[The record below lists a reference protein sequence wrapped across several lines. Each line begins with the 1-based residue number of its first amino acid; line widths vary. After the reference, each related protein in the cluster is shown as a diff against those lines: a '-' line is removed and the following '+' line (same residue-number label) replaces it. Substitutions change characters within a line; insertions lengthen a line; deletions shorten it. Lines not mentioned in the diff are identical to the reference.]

1 MAIYPYG
8 RKVWSTDGVSLAG
21 AGPTSVGPI
30 DIHDVTDLWLAAF
43 VANAPTGTTPSLTVQ
58 LDLLDQDGNIY
69 PSVLALT
76 ALTAAGHQSG
86 SCGLHTSNLVLPMEC
101 QVTWTLGG
109 TTPAF
114 TGVTLSLYGR

>member
-8 RKVWSTDGVSLAG
+8 RKVWSLDGASFVG
-21 AGPTSVGPI
+21 AGSTSSVVL

-43 VANAPTGTTPSLTVQ
+43 VASAPAGTSPTLTVQ
-58 LDLLDQDGNIY
+58 VDLIDQDDNVY
-69 PSVLALT
+69 PAALALT

-86 SCGLHTSNLVLPMEC
+86 SCGLHTSNLVLPMQC

-109 TTPAF
+109 TSPEF
-114 TGVTLSLYGR
+114 SGVTLSLFGR

>member
-8 RKVWSTDGVSLAG
+8 RKVWSLDGASLTG
-21 AGPTSVGPI
+21 AGSTSSAVL

-43 VANAPTGTTPSLTVQ
+43 VANAPSGTTPTLTVQ
-58 LDLLDQDGNIY
+58 IDLLDQDSNVY
-69 PSVLALT
+69 PAALALT

-86 SCGLHTSNLVLPMEC
+86 SCGLHTSNLVLPMQC

-109 TTPAF
+109 TNPVF
-114 TGVTLSLYGR
+114 TGATLSLYGR